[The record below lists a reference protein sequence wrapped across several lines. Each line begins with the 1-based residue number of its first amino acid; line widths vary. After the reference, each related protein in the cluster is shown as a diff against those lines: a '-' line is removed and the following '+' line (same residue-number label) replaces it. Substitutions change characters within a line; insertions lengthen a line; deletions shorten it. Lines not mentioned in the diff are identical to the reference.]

1 MPVPAASGHT
11 SSLTRMLAA
20 FVREHWRAYGAA
32 AAMLSCIATMT
43 VWIPRQVGHVVDTL
57 VAGGLQGPALVEQLG
72 LLVVAGLAIYLLRV
86 GWRLLLFKAAYQLG
100 ARLRTRLFTRLAL
113 QGPAYFQQQRTGDL
127 MALATND
134 IDAVEQAAGEA
145 MLAGFD
151 GTQTLLLVLAM
162 MTVAIDWRLGLAALV
177 PFPLMGVAFWWISGH
192 LHQAAQ
198 DSLTRFGD
206 LNQQVQES
214 LAGVR
219 TLRAL
224 GLVSRSERRFAEL
237 AEHAAEAAFRSQR
250 WEAAYE
256 PAVGMTLG
264 LATAIAL
271 AVGGWLVARHE
282 ISIGQLTAFTMYL
295 GQLIWPMFAAGWV
308 LALLER
314 GRAAWARLT
323 PVLDAP
329 LTLADEGRAALP
341 AHATLRAEG
350 LGFSF
355 PGAKRP
361 ALAGLDLTLAPGRT
375 LGIVGATG
383 SGKSTLVRLLLRQAE
398 PDAGRLTLGGVPLPE
413 LPLATLRAHIAW
425 VPQEPFLFSASVAD
439 NIALARAG
447 ATPADIEAAARL
459 AAVHDDIARLPGGYA
474 TEVGERGVT
483 LSGGQRQ
490 RVAIARALLSQG
502 SAGPSPA
509 SLTPSGGG
517 GDEAPNWGPTSSPL
531 LVLDDALSAVDT
543 GTETAILEHLREL
556 RAARPDRSVI
566 VIAHRLSA
574 VMDADEILVLKQGHV
589 IERGT
594 HQQLLALGG
603 WYASQWRY
611 QQIEASLEA
620 A

>member
-1 MPVPAASGHT
+1 
-11 SSLTRMLAA
+11 MLAA
-20 FVREHWRAYGAA
+20 FVREHWRAYAA
-32 AAMLSCIATMT
+32 AGVMLTCIAALT
-43 VWIPRQVGHVVDTL
+43 VWIPRQVGHVVDDL
-57 VAGGLQGPALVEQLG
+57 VAGGLKGDSLLKQLG
-72 LLVVAGLAIYLLRV
+72 LLVLAGLVIYLLRA
-86 GWRLLLFKAAYQLG
+86 GWRLTLFKASFQLG
-100 ARLRTRLFTRLAL
+100 ARLRTRLYARLAL
-113 QGPAYFQQQRTGDL
+113 QGPAYFQSQRTGDL

-134 IDAVEQAAGEA
+134 IDTVEQAAGEA

-151 GTQTLLLVLAM
+151 GTQTLVLVLAM
-162 MTVAIDWRLGLAALV
+162 MTIGIDWRLGLAALV
-177 PFPLMGVAFWWISGH
+177 PFPLMALAFWWISNH

-198 DSLTRFGD
+198 DSLGAFSG
-206 LNQQVQES
+206 LNHQVQES
-214 LAGVR
+214 LSGVR
-219 TLRAL
+219 TVRAL
-224 GLVSRSERRFAEL
+224 GLVARSEAQFTEL
-237 AEHAAEAAFRSQR
+237 AEKAAEASFRSQR

-256 PAVGMTLG
+256 PAVGMTLS
-264 LATAIAL
+264 AAFAIAL
-271 AVGGWLVARHE
+271 AVGGWLVARGE

-314 GRAAWARLT
+314 GRAAWTRLA

-329 LTLADEGRAALP
+329 LTLTDEGRAAMP
-341 AHATLRAEG
+341 AHAELRADG
-350 LGFSF
+350 LTFSF

-361 ALAGLDLTLAPGRT
+361 ALEGVDLALAPGKT
-375 LGIVGATG
+375 LGVVGATG
-383 SGKSTLVRLLLRQAE
+383 AGKSTFVRLLLRQSE
-398 PDAGRLTLGGVPLPE
+398 PDAGRLTLGGVALPE

-439 NIALARAG
+439 NIALAKPG
-447 ATPADIEAAARL
+447 ATREEIEAAARL
-459 AAVHDDIARLPGGYA
+459 ASVHDDVARLPEGYA

-490 RVAIARALLSQG
+490 RVAIARALLSD
-502 SAGPSPA
+502 A
-509 SLTPSGGG
+509 
-517 GDEAPNWGPTSSPL
+517 PL

-543 GTETAILEHLREL
+543 GTETDILDHLREL

-574 VMDADEILVLKQGHV
+574 VMDADEVIVLKQGHV

-594 HQQLLALGG
+594 HQQLLELGG
-603 WYASQWRY
+603 WYAAQWRY

>member
-1 MPVPAASGHT
+1 M
-11 SSLTRMLAA
+11 SLSRMLAA
-20 FVREHWRAYGAA
+20 FVREHWRAYAA
-32 AAMLSCIATMT
+32 AGAMLSCIALLT
-43 VWIPRQVGHVVDTL
+43 VWIPRQVGHVVDAL
-57 VAGGLQGPALVEQLG
+57 VAGQLRGMALLQQLA
-72 LLVVAGLAIYLLRV
+72 LLVAAGAVIYLLRA
-86 GWRLLLFKAAYQLG
+86 GWRLTLFKAAFRLG
-100 ARLRTRLFTRLAL
+100 ARLRTRLYARLSL
-113 QGPAYFQQQRTGDL
+113 QGPAYFQAQRTGDL

-134 IDAVEQAAGEA
+134 IDTVEQAAGEA

-151 GTQTLLLVLAM
+151 GTQTLVLVLAM
-162 MTVAIDWRLGLAALV
+162 MTLGIDWRLGLAALV
-177 PFPLMGVAFWWISGH
+177 PFPLMGLAFWWISKH

-224 GLVSRSERRFAEL
+224 GLVARSQNQFTGL
-237 AEHAAEAAFRSQR
+237 ADRAAEASFRSQR

-256 PAVGMTLG
+256 PAVGMTLAA
-264 LATAIAL
+264 ATAIAL

-314 GRAAWARLT
+314 GRAAWTRLA

-341 AHATLRAEG
+341 TGDATLRAEG
-350 LGFSF
+350 LTFGF
-355 PGAKRP
+355 PGARRP
-361 ALAGLDLTLAPGRT
+361 AVEQVDFTLAPGRT

-383 SGKSTLVRLLLRQAE
+383 AGKSTLVRLLLRQAE
-398 PDAGRLTLGGVPLPE
+398 PDAGRLALGGVPLPE
-413 LPLATLRAHIAW
+413 LPLATLRGHIAW

-439 NIALARAG
+439 NIALARPG
-447 ATPADIEAAARL
+447 ASRGEVEAAARL
-459 AAVHDDIARLPGGYA
+459 AAVHDDIARLPNGYA

-490 RVAIARALLSQG
+490 RVAIARALLS
-502 SAGPSPA
+502 
-509 SLTPSGGG
+509 
-517 GDEAPNWGPTSSPL
+517 EAPL

-543 GTETAILEHLREL
+543 GTETAILDHLREL
-556 RAARPDRSVI
+556 RTARPDRSVI

-574 VMDADEILVLKQGHV
+574 VMDADEVIVLRQGHV

-594 HQQLLALGG
+594 HRQLLELGG

-611 QQIEASLEA
+611 QQIEASLDA

>member
-1 MPVPAASGHT
+1 MPSPTPESP
-11 SSLTRMLAA
+11 SLTRMLAV
-20 FVREHWRAYGAA
+20 FVREHWRAYAA
-32 AAMLSCIATMT
+32 AGAMLSCIAVLT
-43 VWIPRQVGHVVDTL
+43 VWIPRQVGHVVDAL
-57 VAGGLQGPALVEQLG
+57 VAGELRGAALMQQLG
-72 LLVVAGLAIYLLRV
+72 LLVAAGLVIYLLRA
-86 GWRLLLFKAAYQLG
+86 GWRLTLFKASFQLG
-100 ARLRTRLFTRLAL
+100 ARLRTRLFARLAL
-113 QGPAYFQQQRTGDL
+113 QGPAYFQSQRTGDL

-134 IDAVEQAAGEA
+134 IDTVEQAAGEA

-151 GTQTLLLVLAM
+151 GSQTLILVLAM
-162 MTVAIDWRLGLAALV
+162 MTLGIDWRLGLAALL
-177 PFPLMGVAFWWISGH
+177 PFPLMGLAFWWISQH

-198 DSLTRFGD
+198 DSLARFGD

-219 TLRAL
+219 TVRAL
-224 GLVSRSERRFAEL
+224 GLVSRSEQQFSGL
-237 AEHAAEAAFRSQR
+237 ADRAAEASFRSQR

-256 PAVGMTLG
+256 PAVGMTLSA
-264 LATAIAL
+264 ATAIAL

-314 GRAAWARLT
+314 GRAAWTRLA

-341 AHATLRAEG
+341 APAPLRAEG

-361 ALAGLDLTLAPGRT
+361 ALEGVDFTLAPGKT
-375 LGIVGATG
+375 LGVVGPTG
-383 SGKSTLVRLLLRQAE
+383 AGKSTLVRLLLRQAE
-398 PDAGRLTLGGVPLPE
+398 PDAGRMTLGGAALPE

-439 NIALARAG
+439 NIALAKPG
-447 ATPADIEAAARL
+447 ASREEIEAAARL
-459 AAVHDDIARLPGGYA
+459 AAVHDDIARLPSGYA

-490 RVAIARALLSQG
+490 RVAIARALLSD
-502 SAGPSPA
+502 A
-509 SLTPSGGG
+509 
-517 GDEAPNWGPTSSPL
+517 PL

-556 RAARPDRSVI
+556 RAARTDRSVI

-574 VMDADEILVLKQGHV
+574 VMDADEILVLRHGHV

-594 HQQLLALGG
+594 HAELLQLGG

-611 QQIEASLEA
+611 QQIEASLDA

>member
-1 MPVPAASGHT
+1 
-11 SSLTRMLAA
+11 MLAA

-32 AAMLSCIATMT
+32 GAMLSCIAAMT

-57 VAGGLQGPALVEQLG
+57 VAGGLQGQALIGQLG
-72 LLVVAGLAIYLLRV
+72 LLVAAGLVIYLLRV

-100 ARLRTRLFTRLAL
+100 ARLRTRLFGRLAL
-113 QGPAYFQQQRTGDL
+113 QGPAYFQGQRTGDL

-162 MTVAIDWRLGLAALV
+162 MTVAIDWRLGLAALL
-177 PFPLMGVAFWWISGH
+177 PFPLMGLAFWWISRH

-224 GLVSRSERRFAEL
+224 GLVHRSEQRFAEL
-237 AEHAAEAAFRSQR
+237 AENAAEAAFRSQR

-314 GRAAWARLT
+314 GRAAWARLA

-329 LTLADEGRAALP
+329 LTLTDEGRAALP
-341 AHATLRAEG
+341 AGATLRAEG
-350 LGFSF
+350 LTFSF
-355 PGAKRP
+355 PGAGARSRP
-361 ALAGLDLTLAPGRT
+361 ALDGVDLTLAPGKT

-383 SGKSTLVRLLLRQAE
+383 AGKSTLVRLLLRQAE

-425 VPQEPFLFSASVAD
+425 VPQEPFLFSATVAD
-439 NIALARAG
+439 NIALAKPG

-459 AAVHDDIARLPGGYA
+459 AAVHDDIARLSQGYA

-490 RVAIARALLSQG
+490 RVAIARALL
-502 SAGPSPA
+502 ADA
-509 SLTPSGGG
+509 S
-517 GDEAPNWGPTSSPL
+517 L

-543 GTETAILEHLREL
+543 GTETAILDHLREL
-556 RAARPDRSVI
+556 RTARPDRSVI

-574 VMDADEILVLKQGHV
+574 VMEADEVIVLKQGRV

-594 HQQLLALGG
+594 HAQLLALGG

-611 QQIEASLEA
+611 QQIEATL
-620 A
+620 

>member
-1 MPVPAASGHT
+1 
-11 SSLTRMLAA
+11 MLAA
-20 FVREHWRAYGAA
+20 FVREHWRAYAGAG
-32 AAMLSCIATMT
+32 AMLSCIAVLT
-43 VWIPRQVGHVVDTL
+43 VWIPRQVGHVVDAL
-57 VAGGLQGPALVEQLG
+57 VAGNLRGTALLQQLG
-72 LLVVAGLAIYLLRV
+72 LLVAAGLVIYLLRA
-86 GWRLLLFKAAYQLG
+86 GWRLTLFKAAFRLG
-100 ARLRTRLFTRLAL
+100 ARLRMRLYGRLAL
-113 QGPAYFQQQRTGDL
+113 QGPAYFQSQRTGDL

-134 IDAVEQAAGEA
+134 IDTVEQAAGEA

-151 GTQTLLLVLAM
+151 GSQTLVLVLAM
-162 MTVAIDWRLGLAALV
+162 MTLGIDWRLGLAALL
-177 PFPLMGVAFWWISGH
+177 PFPLMGLAFWWISGH

-198 DSLTRFGD
+198 DSLTAFSS

-214 LAGVR
+214 LSGVR
-219 TLRAL
+219 TVRAL
-224 GLVSRSERRFAEL
+224 GLVGRSEKQFEEL
-237 AEHAAEAAFRSQR
+237 AEKAAEASFRSQR

-264 LATAIAL
+264 AATAIAL
-271 AVGGWLVARHE
+271 AVGGWLVARGE

-308 LALLER
+308 LSLLER
-314 GRAAWARLT
+314 GRAAWTRLA

-329 LTLADEGRAALP
+329 LTLKDEGRAALP
-341 AHATLRAEG
+341 ADTTLRAEG
-350 LGFSF
+350 LTFSF

-361 ALAGLDLTLAPGRT
+361 ALEGLDLTLKPGRT

-383 SGKSTLVRLLLRQAE
+383 AGKSTFVRLLLRQAE
-398 PDAGRLTLGGVPLPE
+398 PDAGQLSLGGVALPE

-439 NIALARAG
+439 NIALARPG
-447 ATPADIEAAARL
+447 ASREEIEAAARL
-459 AAVHDDIARLPGGYA
+459 AAVHEDIARLPDGYA

-490 RVAIARALLSQG
+490 RVAIARALLS
-502 SAGPSPA
+502 
-509 SLTPSGGG
+509 
-517 GDEAPNWGPTSSPL
+517 EAAL

-543 GTETAILEHLREL
+543 GTETDILDHLREL
-556 RAARPDRSVI
+556 RTARPDRSVI

-574 VMDADEILVLKQGHV
+574 VMDADEVIVLKQGHV

-594 HQQLLALGG
+594 HAELLALGG

>member
-1 MPVPAASGHT
+1 MSLAAPEPT
-11 SSLTRMLAA
+11 SLSRLLGA
-20 FVREHWRAYGAA
+20 FVREHWRAYAA
-32 AAMLSCIATMT
+32 AGAMLSCIAVMT
-43 VWIPRQVGHVVDTL
+43 VWIPRQVGHVVDAL
-57 VAGGLQGPALVEQLG
+57 VAGRLQGEGLLQQLA
-72 LLVVAGLAIYLLRV
+72 LLVVAGLVIYLLRA
-86 GWRLLLFKAAYQLG
+86 GWRLTLFKAAFRLG
-100 ARLRTRLFTRLAL
+100 ARLRTRLYARLAL
-113 QGPAYFQQQRTGDL
+113 QGPAWFQAQRTGDL

-134 IDAVEQAAGEA
+134 IDTVEQAAGEA

-151 GTQTLLLVLAM
+151 GSQTLILVLAM
-162 MTVAIDWRLGLAALV
+162 MTLGIDWRLGLAALV
-177 PFPLMGVAFWWISGH
+177 PFPLMGLAFWWISQH
-192 LHQAAQ
+192 LHTAAQ

-219 TLRAL
+219 TVRAL
-224 GLVSRSERRFAEL
+224 GLVARSEQQFHAL
-237 AEHAAEAAFRSQR
+237 ADRAAEASFRSQR
-250 WEAAYE
+250 WEASYE
-256 PAVGMTLG
+256 PAVGMTLTA
-264 LATAIAL
+264 ATAIAL
-271 AVGGWLVARHE
+271 AVGGWLVSRHE

-308 LALLER
+308 MALLER
-314 GRAAWARLT
+314 GRAAWARLA

-329 LTLADEGRAALP
+329 LTLADAGRAVLP
-341 AHATLRAEG
+341 PAAPLQASTLT
-350 LGFSF
+350 FSF
-355 PGAKRP
+355 PGASRP
-361 ALAGLDLTLAPGRT
+361 AVEQVDFMLAPGRS

-439 NIALARAG
+439 NIALARPG
-447 ATPADIEAAARL
+447 ATPAEVEAAARL
-459 AAVHDDIARLPGGYA
+459 AAVHDDITRLPAGYA

-490 RVAIARALLSQG
+490 RVAIARALLS
-502 SAGPSPA
+502 
-509 SLTPSGGG
+509 
-517 GDEAPNWGPTSSPL
+517 DAPV

-543 GTETAILEHLREL
+543 GTETAILDHLRAL

-574 VMDADEILVLKQGHV
+574 VMDADEVIVLRQGQV

-594 HQQLLALGG
+594 HEQLVAAGG

-611 QQIEASLEA
+611 QQIEASLDA

>member
-1 MPVPAASGHT
+1 M
-11 SSLTRMLAA
+11 SLSRMLAG
-20 FVREHWRAYGAA
+20 FVREHWRAYAA
-32 AAMLSCIATMT
+32 AGAMLSCIALLT
-43 VWIPRQVGHVVDTL
+43 VWIPRQVGHVVDEL
-57 VAGGLQGPALVEQLG
+57 VAGGLQGPALLRQLG
-72 LLVVAGLAIYLLRV
+72 LLVAAGLVIYLLRA
-86 GWRLLLFKAAYQLG
+86 GWRLTLFKASFRLG
-100 ARLRTRLFTRLAL
+100 ARLRTQLFARLAL
-113 QGPAYFQQQRTGDL
+113 QGPAYFQSQRTGDL

-134 IDAVEQAAGEA
+134 IDTVEQAAGEA

-151 GTQTLLLVLAM
+151 GSQTLILVLAM
-162 MTVAIDWRLGLAALV
+162 MTLAIDWRLGLAALL
-177 PFPLMGVAFWWISGH
+177 PFPPMALAFWWVSKR

-219 TLRAL
+219 TVRAL
-224 GLVSRSERRFAEL
+224 GLVARSEAQFGGL
-237 AEHAAEAAFRSQR
+237 ADRAAEASFRSQR
-250 WEAAYE
+250 LEAAYE
-256 PAVGMTLG
+256 PAVGMTLSA
-264 LATAIAL
+264 ATAIAL
-271 AVGGWLVARHE
+271 AVGGWLVARGE

-314 GRAAWARLT
+314 GRAAWMRLA

-329 LTLADEGRAALP
+329 LTLADGGSAALP
-341 AHATLRAEG
+341 AQASLRAEA
-350 LGFSF
+350 LTFSF

-361 ALAGLDLTLAPGRT
+361 ALEQVDFTLAPGRT

-383 SGKSTLVRLLLRQAE
+383 AGKSTLVRLLLRQAE
-398 PDAGRLTLGGVPLPE
+398 PDAGRLTLAGTALPE
-413 LPLATLRAHIAW
+413 LPLATLRGHIAW

-439 NIALARAG
+439 NIALAKPG
-447 ATPADIEAAARL
+447 ASRDEIEAAARL
-459 AAVHDDIARLPGGYA
+459 AAVHDDIARLPNGYA

-490 RVAIARALLSQG
+490 RVAIARALLSD
-502 SAGPSPA
+502 A
-509 SLTPSGGG
+509 
-517 GDEAPNWGPTSSPL
+517 PL

-543 GTETAILEHLREL
+543 GTETAILDHLREL
-556 RAARPDRSVI
+556 RAARPERSVI

-574 VMDADEILVLKQGHV
+574 VMDADEVIVLRQGHV
-589 IERGT
+589 IERGA
-594 HQQLLALGG
+594 HPQLLELGG

>member
-1 MPVPAASGHT
+1 MPVATAPA
-11 SSLTRMLAA
+11 SLTAMLAG
-20 FVREHWRAYGAA
+20 FVREHWRAYGSAA
-32 AAMLSCIATMT
+32 VMLSCIAALT
-43 VWIPRQVGHVVDTL
+43 VWIPRQVGHVVDAL
-57 VAGGLQGPALVEQLG
+57 VAGGLKGPALIEQLA
-72 LLVVAGLAIYLLRV
+72 LLVAAGAAIYLLRV
-86 GWRLLLFKAAYQLG
+86 GWRLTLFKAAYQLG
-100 ARLRTRLFTRLAL
+100 ARLRTRLFGRLAL

-162 MTVAIDWRLGLAALV
+162 MTIGIDWRLGLAALA
-177 PFPLMGVAFWWISGH
+177 PFPVMALAFWWISQH

-198 DSLTRFGD
+198 DSLSRFGD
-206 LNQQVQES
+206 LNQHVQES

-219 TLRAL
+219 TVRAL
-224 GLVSRSERRFAEL
+224 GLVSRSQARFGEL
-237 AEHAAEAAFRSQR
+237 AESAAEAAFRSQR

-264 LATAIAL
+264 AAFAIAM
-271 AVGGWLVARHE
+271 AVGGWLVMRQQ

-314 GRAAWARLT
+314 GRAAWARLA
-323 PVLDAP
+323 PVLEAP

-341 AHATLRAEG
+341 VDAALRADG
-350 LGFSF
+350 LAFRF
-355 PGAKRP
+355 PDAKRP
-361 ALAGLDLTLAPGRT
+361 ALEGVDFTLAPGRT

-383 SGKSTLVRLLLRQAE
+383 SGKSTLVRLLLRQVE
-398 PDAGRLTLGGVPLPE
+398 PDAGRFTVGGMPLPE

-425 VPQEPFLFSASVAD
+425 VPQEPFLFSAAVAD
-439 NIALARAG
+439 NIALARPS
-447 ATPADIEAAARL
+447 ATPAEIEAAARL
-459 AAVHDDIARLPGGYA
+459 AAVHDDIARLPNGYA

-490 RVAIARALLSQG
+490 RVAIARALLSD
-502 SAGPSPA
+502 A
-509 SLTPSGGG
+509 
-517 GDEAPNWGPTSSPL
+517 PL

-543 GTETAILEHLREL
+543 GTETAILSHLREL
-556 RAARPDRSVI
+556 RAARPERSVI

-574 VMDADEILVLKQGHV
+574 VMDADEVIVLKQGHV
-589 IERGT
+589 VERGT
-594 HQQLLALGG
+594 HAELLEHDG
-603 WYASQWRY
+603 WYAAQWRY

-620 A
+620 E

>member
-1 MPVPAASGHT
+1 MP
-11 SSLTRMLAA
+11 LTHMLAT
-20 FVREHWRAYGAA
+20 FVREHWRAYASA
-32 AAMLSCIATMT
+32 AAMLSCIAALT
-43 VWIPRQVGHVVDTL
+43 VWIPRQVGHVVDDL
-57 VAGGLQGPALVEQLG
+57 VAGGLQGPGLVRQLA
-72 LLVVAGLAIYLLRV
+72 LLVAAGLFIYLLRV
-86 GWRLLLFKAAYQLG
+86 GWRLMLFKAAYQLG
-100 ARLRTRLFTRLAL
+100 ARLRTRLFARLAL
-113 QGPAYFQQQRTGDL
+113 QGPHYFQSQRTGDL

-134 IDAVEQAAGEA
+134 IDTVEMAAGEA

-162 MTVAIDWRLGLAALV
+162 MTVAIDWRLGLAALL
-177 PFPLMGVAFWWISGH
+177 PFPLMALAFWWISQH

-198 DSLTRFGD
+198 DSLGRFGD
-206 LNQQVQES
+206 LNTQVQES

-224 GLVSRSERRFAEL
+224 GLVDRSRARFGEL
-237 AEHAAEAAFRSQR
+237 ADRAAEAAFRSQR

-256 PAVGMTLG
+256 PAVGMTLS
-264 LATAIAL
+264 AAFAIAL
-271 AVGGWLVARHE
+271 GVGGWLVARGE
-282 ISIGQLTAFTMYL
+282 ITIGQLTAFTMYL

-314 GRAAWARLT
+314 GRAAWARLA

-341 AHATLRAEG
+341 ADTTLRAEG
-350 LGFSF
+350 LRFSF

-361 ALAGLDLTLAPGRT
+361 ALEGVDLVLAPGRT

-383 SGKSTLVRLLLRQAE
+383 AGKSTLVRLLLRQSE
-398 PDAGRLTLGGVPLPE
+398 PDAGRLSLGGVPVPQ

-425 VPQEPFLFSASVAD
+425 VPQEAFLFSATVAE
-439 NIALARAG
+439 NIALARPE
-447 ATPADIEAAARL
+447 ATPAEIEAAARL
-459 AAVHDDIARLPGGYA
+459 AAVHDDIARLPQGYA

-490 RVAIARALLSQG
+490 RVAIARALLSD
-502 SAGPSPA
+502 A
-509 SLTPSGGG
+509 
-517 GDEAPNWGPTSSPL
+517 PL

-543 GTETAILEHLREL
+543 GTETDILDHLRGL
-556 RAARPDRSVI
+556 RATRPDRSVI

-594 HQQLLALGG
+594 HEQLLALGG
-603 WYASQWRY
+603 WYAAQWRY
-611 QQIEASLEA
+611 QQIEATL
-620 A
+620 

>member
-1 MPVPAASGHT
+1 MSVPVASSP
-11 SSLTRMLAA
+11 SSLSRMLAA
-20 FVREHWRAYGAA
+20 FVREHWRAYAA
-32 AAMLSCIATMT
+32 AGVMLTCIAALT
-43 VWIPRQVGHVVDTL
+43 VWIPRQVGHVVDDL
-57 VAGGLQGPALVEQLG
+57 VAGGLKGDSLLKQLG
-72 LLVVAGLAIYLLRV
+72 LLVLAGLVIYLLRA
-86 GWRLLLFKAAYQLG
+86 GWRLTLFKASFQLG
-100 ARLRTRLFTRLAL
+100 ARLRTRLYARLAL
-113 QGPAYFQQQRTGDL
+113 QGPAYFQSQRTGDL

-134 IDAVEQAAGEA
+134 IDTVEQAAGEA

-151 GTQTLLLVLAM
+151 GTQTLVLVLAM
-162 MTVAIDWRLGLAALV
+162 MTIGIDWRLGLAALV
-177 PFPLMGVAFWWISGH
+177 PFPLMALAFWWISNH

-198 DSLTRFGD
+198 DSLGAFSG
-206 LNQQVQES
+206 LNHQVQES
-214 LAGVR
+214 LSGVR
-219 TLRAL
+219 TVRAL
-224 GLVSRSERRFAEL
+224 GLVARSEAQFTEL
-237 AEHAAEAAFRSQR
+237 AEKAAEASFRSQR

-256 PAVGMTLG
+256 PAVGMTLS
-264 LATAIAL
+264 AAFAIAL
-271 AVGGWLVARHE
+271 AVGGWLVARGE

-314 GRAAWARLT
+314 GRAAWTRLA

-329 LTLADEGRAALP
+329 LTLTDEGRAAMP
-341 AHATLRAEG
+341 AHAELRADG
-350 LGFSF
+350 LTFSF

-361 ALAGLDLTLAPGRT
+361 ALEGVDLALAPGKT
-375 LGIVGATG
+375 LGVVGATG
-383 SGKSTLVRLLLRQAE
+383 AGKSTFVRLLLRQSE
-398 PDAGRLTLGGVPLPE
+398 PDAGRLTLGGVALPE

-439 NIALARAG
+439 NIALAKPG
-447 ATPADIEAAARL
+447 ATREEIEAAARL
-459 AAVHDDIARLPGGYA
+459 ASVHDDVARLPEGYA

-490 RVAIARALLSQG
+490 RVAIARALLSD
-502 SAGPSPA
+502 A
-509 SLTPSGGG
+509 
-517 GDEAPNWGPTSSPL
+517 PL

-543 GTETAILEHLREL
+543 GTETDILDHLREL

-574 VMDADEILVLKQGHV
+574 VMDADEVIVLKQGHV

-594 HQQLLALGG
+594 HQQLLELGG
-603 WYASQWRY
+603 WYAAQWRY

>member
-1 MPVPAASGHT
+1 MGQRMPPPPM
-11 SSLTRMLAA
+11 SLTRMLAG
-20 FVREHWRAYGAA
+20 FVRQHWRAYAA
-32 AAMLSCIATMT
+32 SALMLSCIAAMT
-43 VWIPRQVGHVVDTL
+43 VWIPRQVGHVVDGL
-57 VAGGLQGPALVEQLG
+57 VAGHLRGAALLPQL
-72 LLVVAGLAIYLLRV
+72 AGLVAAGSAIYLLRV
-86 GWRLLLFKAAYQLG
+86 GWRLALFKAAYRLG
-100 ARLRTRLFTRLAL
+100 ALLRTRLFARLAL
-113 QGPAYFQQQRTGDL
+113 QGPSYFQAQRTGDL

-151 GTQTLLLVLAM
+151 GSQTLLLVLAM
-162 MTVAIDWRLGLAALV
+162 MTLGIDWRLGLAALL
-177 PFPLMGVAFWWISGH
+177 PFPLMAAAFWWISRH

-198 DSLTRFGD
+198 DALNRFGD

-214 LAGVR
+214 LTGVR

-224 GLVSRSERRFAEL
+224 GLTSASEARFGAL
-237 AEHAAEAAFRSQR
+237 AEHAAEASHRSQR

-256 PAVGMTLG
+256 PAVGMTLA

-271 AVGGWLVARHE
+271 AGGGWLVAHRE
-282 ISIGQLTAFTMYL
+282 LTIGQLTAFTMYL

-314 GRAAWARLT
+314 GRAAWARLA
-323 PVLDAP
+323 PVLEAP
-329 LTLADEGRAALP
+329 LTVADHGTQGLPRPAAWV
-341 AHATLRAEG
+341 AEG
-350 LGFSF
+350 VSFTF

-361 ALAGLDLTLAPGRT
+361 ALDAVSFTLAPGRT

-383 SGKSTLVRLLLRQAE
+383 AGKSTLVRLLLRQSE
-398 PDAGRLTLGGVPLPE
+398 PQSGRLTLGGVALPE
-413 LPLATLRAHIAW
+413 LPLATLRHQLAW
-425 VPQEPFLFSASVAD
+425 VPQEPFLFSATVAE
-439 NIALARAG
+439 NMALAKPH
-447 ATPADIEAAARL
+447 ATPAEIEVAAQR
-459 AAVHDDIARLPGGYA
+459 AAVHEDIARLPRAYA

-490 RVAIARALLSQG
+490 RVAIARALLS
-502 SAGPSPA
+502 
-509 SLTPSGGG
+509 
-517 GDEAPNWGPTSSPL
+517 EADL

-543 GTETAILEHLREL
+543 GTETAILEHLRQL
-556 RAARPDRSVI
+556 RGARPDRSVI

-574 VMDADEILVLKQGHV
+574 VMDADEVIVLKQGRV

-594 HQQLLALGG
+594 HAELLALGG
-603 WYASQWRY
+603 WYAAQWRY

>member
-1 MPVPAASGHT
+1 
-11 SSLTRMLAA
+11 MLAA
-20 FVREHWRAYGAA
+20 FVREHWRAYASA
-32 AAMLSCIATMT
+32 AAMLSCIAALT
-43 VWIPRQVGHVVDTL
+43 VWIPRQVGHVVDDL
-57 VAGGLQGPALVEQLG
+57 VAGGLKGDALLQQLG
-72 LLVVAGLAIYLLRV
+72 LLVAAGLVIYLLRV
-86 GWRLLLFKAAYQLG
+86 GWRLTLFKAAYRLG
-100 ARLRTRLFTRLAL
+100 ARLRTRLFARLAL
-113 QGPAYFQQQRTGDL
+113 QGPAYFQGQRTGDL

-134 IDAVEQAAGEA
+134 IDTVEMAAGEA

-162 MTVAIDWRLGLAALV
+162 MTLAIDWRLGLAALL
-177 PFPLMGVAFWWISGH
+177 PFPLMGLAFWWISQH
-192 LHQAAQ
+192 LHTAAQ

-206 LNQQVQES
+206 LNTQVQES

-224 GLVSRSERRFAEL
+224 GLVGRSEQRFGEL
-237 AEHAAEAAFRSQR
+237 ADRAAEAAFRSQR

-264 LATAIAL
+264 AATAIAL
-271 AVGGWLVARHE
+271 AVGGWLVAQRE

-314 GRAAWARLT
+314 GRAAWARLA

-329 LTLADEGRAALP
+329 LTLADEGRAVLP
-341 AHATLRAEG
+341 ARAELHAEG
-350 LGFSF
+350 LSFSF

-361 ALAGLDLTLAPGRT
+361 ALEGVDVVLPPGRT

-383 SGKSTLVRLLLRQAE
+383 AGKSTFVRLLLRQAE
-398 PDAGRLTLGGVPLPE
+398 PDAGRLTLGGVPVPQ

-439 NIALARAG
+439 NIALARPG

-459 AAVHDDIARLPGGYA
+459 AAVHDDIQRLPKGYA

-490 RVAIARALLSQG
+490 RVAIARALLS
-502 SAGPSPA
+502 
-509 SLTPSGGG
+509 
-517 GDEAPNWGPTSSPL
+517 EAPL

-543 GTETAILEHLREL
+543 GTETDILDHLREL
-556 RAARPDRSVI
+556 RSARPDRSVI

-574 VMDADEILVLKQGHV
+574 VMDADEVIVLKQGHV

-594 HQQLLALGG
+594 HQQLLELGG
-603 WYASQWRY
+603 WYAAQWRY
-611 QQIEASLEA
+611 QQIEASLDAE
-620 A
+620 

>member
-1 MPVPAASGHT
+1 
-11 SSLTRMLAA
+11 MLAA
-20 FVREHWRAYGAA
+20 FVREHWRAYAA
-32 AAMLSCIATMT
+32 AGAMLSCIAMLT
-43 VWIPRQVGHVVDTL
+43 VWIPRQVGHVVDDL
-57 VAGGLQGPALVEQLG
+57 VAGGLQGEALLRQLG
-72 LLVVAGLAIYLLRV
+72 LLVAAGLVIYLLRA
-86 GWRLLLFKAAYQLG
+86 GWRLTLFKASFRLG
-100 ARLRTRLFTRLAL
+100 ARLRTRLFARLAL

-134 IDAVEQAAGEA
+134 IDTVEQAAGEA

-151 GTQTLLLVLAM
+151 GTQTLILVLAM
-162 MTVAIDWRLGLAALV
+162 MTLAIDWRLGLAALV
-177 PFPLMGVAFWWISGH
+177 PFPLMALAFWWISKH
-192 LHQAAQ
+192 LHTAAQ
-198 DSLTRFGD
+198 DSLTRFSG

-219 TLRAL
+219 TVRAL
-224 GLVSRSERRFAEL
+224 GLVGRSEAQFGAL
-237 AEHAAEAAFRSQR
+237 ADCAAEASFRSQR

-256 PAVGMTLG
+256 PAVGMTLS
-264 LATAIAL
+264 AAFAIAL
-271 AVGGWLVARHE
+271 AVGGWLVARGE

-314 GRAAWARLT
+314 GRAAWGRLA

-329 LTLADEGRAALP
+329 LTLADEGRAAMP
-341 AHATLRAEG
+341 ADATLRAEQ
-350 LGFSF
+350 LTFSF

-361 ALAGLDLTLAPGRT
+361 ALAGVDFTLAPGRT

-383 SGKSTLVRLLLRQAE
+383 AGKSTLVRLLLRQAE
-398 PDAGRLTLGGVPLPE
+398 PDAGRMTLGGVALPE
-413 LPLATLRAHIAW
+413 LPLQTLRGHIAW

-439 NIALARAG
+439 NIALARPG
-447 ATPADIEAAARL
+447 ATPAEVEAAARL
-459 AAVHDDIARLPGGYA
+459 AAVHDDIARLPQGYA

-490 RVAIARALLSQG
+490 RVAIARALLSD
-502 SAGPSPA
+502 AA
-509 SLTPSGGG
+509 
-517 GDEAPNWGPTSSPL
+517 L

-543 GTETAILEHLREL
+543 GTETAILDHLREL

-574 VMDADEILVLKQGHV
+574 VMDADEIVVLRQGHV

-594 HQQLLALGG
+594 HAELLALGG

-611 QQIEASLEA
+611 QQIEASLDA

>member
-1 MPVPAASGHT
+1 
-11 SSLTRMLAA
+11 MLAA
-20 FVREHWRAYGAA
+20 FVREHWHAYAA
-32 AAMLSCIATMT
+32 AGAMLTCIAALT
-43 VWIPRQVGHVVDTL
+43 VWIPRQVGQVVDDL
-57 VAGGLQGPALVEQLG
+57 VAGGLKGDSLLKQLG
-72 LLVVAGLAIYLLRV
+72 RLVLAGLVIYLLRA
-86 GWRLLLFKAAYQLG
+86 GWRLTLFKASFQLG
-100 ARLRTRLFTRLAL
+100 ARLRTRLYARLAL
-113 QGPAYFQQQRTGDL
+113 QGPAYFQSQRTGDL

-134 IDAVEQAAGEA
+134 IDTVEQAAGEA

-151 GTQTLLLVLAM
+151 GTQTLVLVLAM
-162 MTVAIDWRLGLAALV
+162 MTIGIDWRLGLAALV
-177 PFPLMGVAFWWISGH
+177 PFPLMALAFWWISNH

-198 DSLTRFGD
+198 DSLGAFSG
-206 LNQQVQES
+206 LNHQVQES
-214 LAGVR
+214 LSGVR
-219 TLRAL
+219 TVRAL
-224 GLVSRSERRFAEL
+224 GLVARSEAQFTEL
-237 AEHAAEAAFRSQR
+237 AEKAAEASFRSQR

-256 PAVGMTLG
+256 PAVGMTLS
-264 LATAIAL
+264 AAFAIAL
-271 AVGGWLVARHE
+271 AVGGWLVARGE

-314 GRAAWARLT
+314 GRAAWTRLA

-329 LTLADEGRAALP
+329 LTLTDEGRAAMP
-341 AHATLRAEG
+341 AHAELRADG
-350 LGFSF
+350 LTFSF

-361 ALAGLDLTLAPGRT
+361 ALEGVDLALAPGKT
-375 LGIVGATG
+375 LGVVGATG
-383 SGKSTLVRLLLRQAE
+383 AGKSTFVRLLLRQSE
-398 PDAGRLTLGGVPLPE
+398 PDAGRLTLGGVALPE

-439 NIALARAG
+439 NIALAKPG
-447 ATPADIEAAARL
+447 ATREEIEAAARL
-459 AAVHDDIARLPGGYA
+459 AAVHDDIARLPEGYA

-490 RVAIARALLSQG
+490 RVAIARALLSD
-502 SAGPSPA
+502 A
-509 SLTPSGGG
+509 
-517 GDEAPNWGPTSSPL
+517 PL

-543 GTETAILEHLREL
+543 GTETDILDHLREL

-574 VMDADEILVLKQGHV
+574 VMDADEVIVLKQGHV

-594 HQQLLALGG
+594 HQQLLELGG
-603 WYASQWRY
+603 WYAAQWRY

>member
-1 MPVPAASGHT
+1 
-11 SSLTRMLAA
+11 MLAG
-20 FVREHWRAYGAA
+20 FIREHWRAYAA
-32 AAMLSCIATMT
+32 AGAMLTCIAMLT
-43 VWIPRQVGHVVDTL
+43 VWIPRQVGHVVDDL
-57 VAGGLQGPALVEQLG
+57 VAGDLHGDALLRQLG
-72 LLVVAGLAIYLLRV
+72 LLVVAGLVIYLLRA
-86 GWRLLLFKAAYQLG
+86 GWRLTLFKASFRLG
-100 ARLRTRLFTRLAL
+100 ARLRTRLFAQLAL
-113 QGPAYFQQQRTGDL
+113 QGPAYFQSQRTGDL

-134 IDAVEQAAGEA
+134 IDTVEQAAGEA

-151 GTQTLLLVLAM
+151 GSQTLILVLAM
-162 MTVAIDWRLGLAALV
+162 MTIAIDWRLGLAALL
-177 PFPLMGVAFWWISGH
+177 PFPLMGLAFWWISKH

-219 TLRAL
+219 TVRSL
-224 GLVSRSERRFAEL
+224 GLVARSEAQFGGL
-237 AEHAAEAAFRSQR
+237 ADRAAEASFRSQR

-256 PAVGMTLG
+256 PAVGMTLSA
-264 LATAIAL
+264 ATAIAL
-271 AVGGWLVARHE
+271 GVGGWLVARGE

-314 GRAAWARLT
+314 GRAAWGRLA

-329 LTLADEGRAALP
+329 LTLADEGRATLP
-341 AHATLRAEG
+341 AQASLRAES
-350 LGFSF
+350 LTFSF

-361 ALAGLDLTLAPGRT
+361 AVEQVDFTLVPGRT

-383 SGKSTLVRLLLRQAE
+383 AGKSTLVRLLLRQAE
-398 PDAGRLTLGGVPLPE
+398 PDAGRLTLAGVALPE
-413 LPLATLRAHIAW
+413 LPLATLRGHIAW

-439 NIALARAG
+439 NIALAR
-447 ATPADIEAAARL
+447 PAASRDEIEAAARL
-459 AAVHDDIARLPGGYA
+459 AAVHDDIARLPEGYA

-490 RVAIARALLSQG
+490 RVAIARALLSD
-502 SAGPSPA
+502 A
-509 SLTPSGGG
+509 
-517 GDEAPNWGPTSSPL
+517 PL

-543 GTETAILEHLREL
+543 GTETAILDHLREL
-556 RAARPDRSVI
+556 RSARPDRSVI

-574 VMDADEILVLKQGHV
+574 VMDADEVMVLKQGHV

-594 HQQLLALGG
+594 HQQLLELGG

-611 QQIEASLEA
+611 QQIEASLESA
-620 A
+620 

>member
-1 MPVPAASGHT
+1 
-11 SSLTRMLAA
+11 MLAT
-20 FVREHWRAYGAA
+20 FVREHWRAYASAA
-32 AAMLSCIATMT
+32 VMLSCIAMLT
-43 VWIPRQVGHVVDTL
+43 VWIPRQVGHVVDAL
-57 VAGGLQGPALVEQLG
+57 VAGGLQGPALLKQLG
-72 LLVVAGLAIYLLRV
+72 LLVAAGAVIYLLRA
-86 GWRLLLFKAAYQLG
+86 GWRLTLFKASFQLG
-100 ARLRTRLFTRLAL
+100 ARLRTRLYGRLAL
-113 QGPAYFQQQRTGDL
+113 QGPAYFQAQRTGDL

-134 IDAVEQAAGEA
+134 IDTVEQAAGEA

-151 GTQTLLLVLAM
+151 GSQTLILVLAM
-162 MTVAIDWRLGLAALV
+162 MTIGIDWRLGLAALL
-177 PFPLMGVAFWWISGH
+177 PFPLMAAAFWWISKH

-198 DSLTRFGD
+198 DSLTRFSD

-214 LAGVR
+214 LSGVR
-219 TLRAL
+219 TVRAL
-224 GLVSRSERRFAEL
+224 GLVSRSEQQFGDL
-237 AEHAAEAAFRSQR
+237 AGRAAEASFRSQR

-256 PAVGMTLG
+256 PAVGMCLSA
-264 LATAIAL
+264 ATAIAL
-271 AVGGWLVARHE
+271 ATGGWLVARNE
-282 ISIGQLTAFTMYL
+282 LSIGQLTAFTMYL

-314 GRAAWARLT
+314 GRAAWTRLA

-341 AHATLRAEG
+341 TGATLRAEG
-350 LGFSF
+350 LTFSF

-361 ALAGLDLTLAPGRT
+361 ALEGVDVALAPGKT

-383 SGKSTLVRLLLRQAE
+383 AGKSTFVRLLLRQAE

-439 NIALARAG
+439 NIALARPG
-447 ATPADIEAAARL
+447 ATPAEIEAAARL
-459 AAVHDDIARLPGGYA
+459 ASVHDDIARLPSGYA

-502 SAGPSPA
+502 SAGPSQA

-517 GDEAPNWGPTSSPL
+517 GSEAPDWGQTASPL

-543 GTETAILEHLREL
+543 GTETDILDHLREL
-556 RAARPDRSVI
+556 RTARPDRSVI

-574 VMDADEILVLKQGHV
+574 VMDADEVIVLKQGHV

-594 HQQLLALGG
+594 HQQLLELGG